1 MTEDP
6 RDILRRTL
14 YIDQDIQRLQAEQR
28 QLEDRLTCLQGFDYS
43 KPVVQGS
50 GNRGSLETLAAEAA
64 DLQDRIARRI
74 TALIQ
79 AKREAFRI
87 ICLLPAGPERSVMEE
102 RYILLRDWRSAAEDL
117 GYSYRHV
124 IRLHGE
130 AIKHL
135 RERCP

>member
-50 GNRGSLETLAAEAA
+50 GSRGSLETLAAEAA

-79 AKREAFRI
+79 AKRERNGGAVY
-87 ICLLPAGPERSVMEE
+87 PAAGLAVSR
-102 RYILLRDWRSAAEDL
+102 RGL
-117 GYSYRHV
+117 GV
-124 IRLHGE
+124 
-130 AIKHL
+130 
-135 RERCP
+135 